1 MRPSEQLAAIL
12 PGKMVKIKTLH
23 CWLNV
28 SRAQYAIAR
37 ERLAEANKTKGNR
50 GAALRACRH
59 WRNEILTT
67 AIQLR
72 VRLIGR
78 RK

>member
-1 MRPSEQLAAIL
+1 M
-12 PGKMVKIKTLH
+12 KIKTLH

-37 ERLAEANKTKGNR
+37 ENLAEANKTKGNR
-50 GAALRACRH
+50 GAALKACRH

-72 VRLIGR
+72 VRLMR
-78 RK
+78 RVR